1 MNAYFFA
8 MLHRM
13 RYIRRWSLMRN
24 TETENIQEHSLEV
37 AYLAHALALAR
48 KRIFPERTPVP
59 DPSYC
64 VLLALYHDASE
75 IITGDLPTPV
85 KYFNDGLRSAFGEME
100 EEAVGMMLNGIPQ
113 ELRGDYE
120 ALLSVPSGMEAGEQE
135 ARRIVKAADTLSAY
149 LKCLDEMRAGNHEFV
164 DAAEATRQKL
174 EAMDLPELKWF
185 MELTLP
191 AYGLTL
197 DELRTKSHGEG
208 ADQAVTIPLQQR

>member
-1 MNAYFFA
+1 MSAYFFA

-37 AYLAHALALAR
+37 AFLSHALALVR
-48 KRIFPERTPVP
+48 KRVFPALNPQPEPER
-59 DPSYC
+59 C

-85 KYFNDGLRSAFGEME
+85 KYFNDGLRTAFGEME
-100 EEAVGMMLNGIPQ
+100 DEAVRMMLNGIPQ
-113 ELRGDYE
+113 ELKADYE
-120 ALLSVPSGMEAGEQE
+120 SLFQTSDVTDPAELH

-164 DAAEATRQKL
+164 DAAEATREKL
-174 EAMDLPELKWF
+174 ASYNLPELEWF
-185 MELTLP
+185 MERTM
-191 AYGLTL
+191 ASFGLTL
-197 DELRTKSHGEG
+197 DELRKVSSENK
-208 ADQAVTIPLQQR
+208 IK